1 MPFFVWLT
9 MTMAFKVLSQITKG
23 RLRCNWLTA
32 AIAATLHIG
41 VFIVPF
47 AYIAQHKG
55 KILIAKFVFP
65 KVFLYLGLVGVFPI
79 VTFLTIGLCAL
90 LLPGFSL
97 KLKALTETDYQ
108 RQKQRYTT
116 RNPELNQELYKLI
129 PNPGKVSFGRY
140 VQEVFVC
147 SLIFNALL
155 MGSSV
160 LTPYFAPIILLIF
173 HLFLVVQ
180 SRPGS
185 TRGRGEDDPWENIF
199 SAGNSTN
206 RVNPASPFYRKY
218 H

>member
-32 AIAATLHIG
+32 PIAATLHIG

-55 KILIAKFVFP
+55 KIIIAKFVLS

-90 LLPGFSL
+90 LLPGFSIR
-97 KLKALTETDYQ
+97 LKALTEADYL

-116 RNPELNQELYKLI
+116 RNAEVNQELYKLI
-129 PNPGKVSFGRY
+129 PKPGKVSFGRY

-155 MGSSV
+155 MGSGV
-160 LTPYFAPIILLIF
+160 VTPFLAPIVLFILYLYLEI
-173 HLFLVVQ
+173 Q
-180 SRPGS
+180 SWPGS
-185 TRGRGEDDPWENIF
+185 RRKRNPDDPLDLYDP
-199 SAGNSTN
+199 T
-206 RVNPASPFYRKY
+206 NPANRTNPISPYYVRRS
-218 H
+218 